1 MNKVKEYLNSIVNLN
16 DAEWEQFSSKLE
28 SREYAKKSIVL
39 KVGKVEHYI
48 YFIERGIIRYFVPQE
63 TNDLTFGF
71 SFENDIGSAYDSF
84 INQEPSIYQIETL
97 TETEVWRIS
106 YPDLMD
112 FYKTTHSGN
121 QIGRVIGEEL
131 YTKAIKR
138 ELSLL
143 SETAEQRYENLFH
156 DRPELIQQI
165 PLKYI
170 ASYIGITPQALSRI
184 RKPIS

>member
-1 MNKVKEYLNSIVNLN
+1 MKKVKAYLNRIIQLK
-16 DAEWEQFSSKLE
+16 DTEWDHFSSKLE
-28 SREYAKKSIVL
+28 RCEYARKSIVL
-39 KVGKVEHYI
+39 EVGKVEHYI
-48 YFIERGIIRYFVPQE
+48 YFIKQGIIRYFVPKE

-84 INQEPSIYQIETL
+84 INQLPSIYQIETL
-97 TETEVWRIS
+97 TDTVVWRINYS
-106 YPDLMD
+106 DLMD
-112 FYKTTHSGN
+112 FYNTTQIGN

-156 DRPELIQQI
+156 ERPELIQQI